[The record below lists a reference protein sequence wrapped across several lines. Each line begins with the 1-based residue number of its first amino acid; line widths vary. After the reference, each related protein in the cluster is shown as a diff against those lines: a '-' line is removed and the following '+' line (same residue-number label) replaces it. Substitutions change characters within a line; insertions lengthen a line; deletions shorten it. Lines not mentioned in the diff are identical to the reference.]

1 MRLTVLMHNYV
12 TNLLVSLVDPR
23 PVGALELQGDVL
35 LLGGDQLLVAR
46 LHELRRLLV
55 LDGRQASAGKHSVK
69 FQG

>member
-1 MRLTVLMHNYV
+1 MAVLMHV

-46 LHELRRLLV
+46 LHELRLLLV
-55 LDGRQASAGKHSVK
+55 LDGRQAPAIMFH
-69 FQG
+69 